1 MLDKCPPAIYS
12 DFSLRYSTIFA
23 EADSVRVKVIIPVST
38 DKWDD
43 SVKADYER
51 VKQPETVIDIMHLD
65 YGPEALQSEYNEA
78 VAAGHVL
85 KEVTKTGGDE
95 YDAIIIYCFSDPG
108 LLGAREISTIPV
120 LSIGESSQL
129 FAMGLADRCGIITTL
144 QQSVARIRRKLE
156 ARGFAG
162 RFPSVRPLDIP
173 VLEYDQKE
181 KVTERALE
189 VARIMVKEDGAE
201 ALILGCG
208 SLFGIREQI
217 QEEMAVPVVEP
228 GIVTLKHAEMLVS
241 LGLSQSKRSY
251 MTPLSVVEH

>member
-1 MLDKCPPAIYS
+1 MKI
-12 DFSLRYSTIFA
+12 
-23 EADSVRVKVIIPVST
+23 KVIIPVST

-43 SVKADYER
+43 NVQADYER
-51 VKQPETVIDIMHLD
+51 VKEPETVIEAVHLKH
-65 YGPEALQSEYNEA
+65 GPEAIQSEYNEA
-78 VAAGHVL
+78 AAAGHVL
-85 KEVTKTGGDE
+85 KEVGETGRGV

-108 LLGAREISTIPV
+108 LLGAREISAIPV
-120 LSIGESSQL
+120 LGIGESSQL

-144 QQSVARIRRKLE
+144 QQSVARIRRKLRG
-156 ARGFAG
+156 RGFAA
-162 RFPSVRPLDIP
+162 RFVSVRPLDIP

-189 VARIMVKEDGAE
+189 VARIMVEGDGAE

-208 SLFGIREQI
+208 SLFGIGEEI

-241 LGLSQSKRSY
+241 LGLSHSKRSY
-251 MTPLSVVEH
+251 MTPLPVAEH

>member
-1 MLDKCPPAIYS
+1 MKI
-12 DFSLRYSTIFA
+12 
-23 EADSVRVKVIIPVST
+23 KVIIPVST

-43 SVKADYER
+43 NVQADYER
-51 VKQPETVIDIMHLD
+51 VKEPETVIHAVHLKH
-65 YGPEALQSEYNEA
+65 GPEAIQSEYNEA

-85 KEVTKTGGDE
+85 KEVGKTLRRE
-95 YDAIIIYCFSDPG
+95 SDAIIIYCFSDPG

-156 ARGFAG
+156 ARGFAR
-162 RFPSVRPLDIP
+162 RFPSIRPLDIP

-189 VARIMVKEDGAE
+189 VARIMVEQDGAE

-208 SLFGIREQI
+208 SLFGIRERVH
-217 QEEMAVPVVEP
+217 EEMAVPVVEP
-228 GIVTLKHAEMLVS
+228 GIVTLKHAEMLVA
-241 LGLSQSKRSY
+241 LGLSHSKRSY
-251 MTPLSVVEH
+251 MTPLPVVEHQGIGV

>member
-1 MLDKCPPAIYS
+1 MKI
-12 DFSLRYSTIFA
+12 
-23 EADSVRVKVIIPVST
+23 KVIIPVST

-43 SVKADYER
+43 NVQADYER
-51 VKQPETVIDIMHLD
+51 IKEPETIIHAVHLD
-65 YGPEALQSEYNEA
+65 HGPEAIQSEYNEA

-85 KEVTKTGGDE
+85 KEVGRTDRGE

-108 LLGAREISTIPV
+108 LLGAREISAIPV

-189 VARIMVKEDGAE
+189 VAGIMVEEDDAE

-208 SLFGIREQI
+208 SLFGIRERI

-251 MTPLSVVEH
+251 MTPLPVVEH